1 MRHKLSIVAAVFL
14 CGCLGA
20 LGGIF
25 FSGCAPQLGDGCHT
39 DTECSATGDRFC
51 DRSAPGGYCTKVN
64 CEPKG
69 CGGQGVCVRFK
80 PGQPRLAS
88 SWCMAKCGSTGDCDR
103 DDYVCR
109 SAKQLDEQADAG
121 TELEQAADEDDGG
134 SGINVL
140 TRAEVLDSNKNQ
152 KFCVVKE

>member
-1 MRHKLSIVAAVFL
+1 MRHKLSIAAVFL
-14 CGCLGA
+14 FGVIGA
-20 LGGIF
+20 LF
-25 FSGCAPQLGDGCHT
+25 TGCAPQLGDGCHT

-64 CEPKG
+64 CEPKS

-109 SAKQLDEQADAG
+109 SASELDQSADAG
-121 TELEQAADEDDGG
+121 TQFDDMIEDPGAGG
-134 SGINVL
+134 ISVL